1 MKHPF
6 GEHPVLLF
14 FFISLVD
21 FHFLLLLPLS
31 LLLPSAQCS
40 PKQRTNR
47 TLPAFST
54 LAKSE
59 PASLSLFPSLYF
71 FYKSLTP
78 QSKLFFDFFSS
89 HRRAAKSS
97 PFSEILILTCRYLL
111 KSSGRE
117 SPFLR
122 RSLFSDSPSIISSHQ
137 FDPMSRKSRTDT
149 EGILLLLRR
158 SLGCVNSCNLMKTLS
173 GT

>member
-1 MKHPF
+1 MNTLCYSFSSFPWLISISSSSPSPSCRPRRSAPQSS
-6 GEHPVLLF
+6 ERTEPCPLF
-14 FFISLVD
+14 RHWQNQSLPP
-21 FHFLLLLPLS
+21 PLS
-31 LLLPSAQCS
+31 LLL
-40 PKQRTNR
+40 
-47 TLPAFST
+47 
-54 LAKSE
+54 
-59 PASLSLFPSLYF
+59 SLYF

-158 SLGCVNSCNLMKTLS
+158 SLGCVNSCNLIKALS

>member
-21 FHFLLLLPLS
+21 FHFLLLPLS

-59 PASLSLFPSLYF
+59 PTSLSLYF

-89 HRRAAKSS
+89 HRRAAKST

-111 KSSGRE
+111 KSSSRE

-149 EGILLLLRR
+149 EGVLLLLRR
-158 SLGCVNSCNLMKTLS
+158 STGCVSSCNLVKTLS

>member
-1 MKHPF
+1 MYHHFGNFWHVKHPF

-21 FHFLLLLPLS
+21 FHFLLLLFLPLS

-59 PASLSLFPSLYF
+59 PASLSLLPSLYF

-89 HRRAAKSS
+89 HRRAAKST

-111 KSSGRE
+111 KSSSRE
-117 SPFLR
+117 SPFIR

-149 EGILLLLRR
+149 EGILLLL
-158 SLGCVNSCNLMKTLS
+158 SEG
-173 GT
+173 

>member
-1 MKHPF
+1 MKQPF
-6 GEHPVLLF
+6 AIEHPVLLF

-21 FHFLLLLPLS
+21 FHFLLLLS

-59 PASLSLFPSLYF
+59 PASLPLSLYF

-78 QSKLFFDFFSS
+78 QSKLFFDFSFS

-97 PFSEILILTCRYLL
+97 PFSGILILTCRYLL
-111 KSSGRE
+111 KSSSRE
-117 SPFLR
+117 PFPSEVSVFRLTKHH
-122 RSLFSDSPSIISSHQ
+122 LFSSI
-137 FDPMSRKSRTDT
+137 
-149 EGILLLLRR
+149 
-158 SLGCVNSCNLMKTLS
+158 
-173 GT
+173 